1 MRVRSRRKSNSNDN
15 AGTALHRPPLLNFGA
30 KDNPRDYKS
39 GQRDIEECLKLSW
52 NHISGQNCWPAV
64 VIAAGLLLAGVIG
77 LFHAWFVYSIHENLL
92 WFSHLKVS
100 RSRICLHFCYKNIAK
115 KCCGMKM

>member
-39 GQRDIEECLKLSW
+39 GQRDIELSW
-52 NHISGQNCWPAV
+52 NHISGQYCWPAV